1 MHTLTPEQE
10 AFQAAEG
17 KVVLCACPGSGKTYV
32 VARKLLSY
40 IQTWQCSHQGVAVLS
55 FTNVASQEIEK
66 QAKELMDDGFK
77 IEYPHFVGTIDSFI
91 NTFILLRFGYLMN
104 KGVPKR
110 PTIVIN
116 NIFQFPYKYWRS
128 ECHRQGCVE
137 GICEFRWDINGDL
150 YRKKNR
156 VNCSAGTYGTP
167 CKQYKKMLLDKGYVF
182 QNEAAALSYL
192 LLTKYPEIPKAIA
205 ARFPIIIIDET
216 QDTSIEQMAVID
228 LLIEAGI
235 RSVFLVGDPDQSI
248 YEWRSATPECFLD
261 KMRTKEWKTIY
272 LTSNF
277 RSSQMICNATQA
289 FANSLANKP
298 PSTAAGCC
306 ANHGQKPILI
316 LYNDQVDEGTIIK
329 KFIELCQDNS
339 ITEANSDIAVVTRG
353 RIHSNTDVHGLWKS
367 IEIELLAQSAYEWYY
382 GSRKKAFELCEK
394 ALFSM
399 AIKELRDIDLTIAAD
414 IESIMVYDTWKLWV
428 ISTLCSFPSPQKT
441 LNLWITEFK
450 SILVNLFNQLKIT
463 LREGI
468 LIDDVIKIKTIDKKI
483 PHFKDIPLKN
493 YFEAKTKKD
502 IITSSVHG
510 VKGETFD
517 STLLFIRNK
526 TGANTLTPNFLN
538 NGDLNNELMR
548 IAYVAMTRPKKL
560 LIVAMPNIKKQ
571 KHKRFPAD
579 KWDYIY
585 I

>member
-10 AFQAAEG
+10 EFHAAEG

-66 QAKELMDDGFK
+66 QAKELMGDGFK
-77 IEYPHFVGTIDSFI
+77 INYPHFVGTIDSFI

-104 KGVPKR
+104 KEVLKR

-128 ECHRQGCVE
+128 ECHRQGCIE

-156 VNCSAGTYGTP
+156 VTCSAGTYGTP

-192 LLTKYPEIPKAIA
+192 LLKKYPEIPKAIA
-205 ARFPIIIIDET
+205 TRFPIIMIDET
-216 QDTSIEQMAVID
+216 QDTSIEQMAVLD
-228 LLIEAGI
+228 LLIEAGM

-248 YEWRSATPECFLD
+248 YEWRSATPKCFLD
-261 KMRTKEWKTIY
+261 KMKAKEWETIY
-272 LTSNF
+272 LTTNF
-277 RSSQMICNATQA
+277 RSSQLICNATQA
-289 FANSLANKP
+289 FANSLADKP
-298 PSTAAGCC
+298 PSTAAGRC
-306 ANHGQKPILI
+306 AKHGQKPVLI
-316 LYNDQVDEGTIIK
+316 LYNDQVEEATIIK
-329 KFIELCQDNS
+329 KFIELCQANA

-353 RIHSNTDVHGLWKS
+353 RIHSNTDVQSLWKS

-399 AIKELRDIDLTIAAD
+399 AIKELRYIDITIATD
-414 IESIMVYDTWKLWV
+414 IENIMVYDTWKFWV
-428 ISTLCSFPSPQKT
+428 ISTLCSFPSPQKP
-441 LNLWITEFK
+441 LNSWVTEFK
-450 SILVNLFNQLKIT
+450 SILVTLFDQLEIT

-468 LIDDVIKIKTIDKKI
+468 LIDEVIKIKTRDKKI

-493 YFEAKTKKD
+493 YFEAKAKKD

-510 VKGETFD
+510 VKGETYD
-517 STLLFIRNK
+517 STLLLVRNK

-538 NGDLNNELMR
+538 NGDLNDELMR

-560 LIVAMPNIKKQ
+560 LVVAMPNIKKQ

>member
-1 MHTLTPEQE
+1 MHTLTTEQE
-10 AFQAAEG
+10 EFYAAEG

-40 IQTWQCSHQGVAVLS
+40 IQTWQYSQQGVAVLS

-77 IEYPHFVGTIDSFI
+77 IEHPHFVGTIDSFI

-104 KGVPKR
+104 KEVSKR

-116 NIFQFPYKYWRS
+116 NIFKFPYKYWRT
-128 ECHRQGCVE
+128 ECHRQGCIE
-137 GICEFRWDINGDL
+137 GIHEFRWDINGNL
-150 YRKKNR
+150 YRKKER
-156 VNCSAGTYGTP
+156 VTCSTSTYGTP
-167 CKQYKKMLLDKGYVF
+167 CNQYKKMLLNKGYVF
-182 QNEAAALSYL
+182 QNEVAALSYRL
-192 LLTKYPEIPKAIA
+192 LKKYPEISKAIA

-216 QDTSIEQMAVID
+216 QDTSTEQMAVLD
-228 LLIEAGI
+228 LLTEAGMS
-235 RSVFLVGDPDQSI
+235 SVFLVGDPDQSI

-261 KMRTKEWKTIY
+261 KIKAKEWKTIY
-272 LTSNF
+272 LTKNF
-277 RSSQMICNATQA
+277 RSSQLICNATQA

-298 PSTAAGCC
+298 PSTAAGSC
-306 ANHGQKPILI
+306 AMYGQKPVLI
-316 LYNDQVDEGTIIK
+316 LYNDQVEESAIIK
-329 KFIELCQDNS
+329 NFIELCQANS

-353 RIHSNTDVHGLWKS
+353 RIHSNTDVQSLWKS
-367 IEIELLAQSAYEWYY
+367 IEIELLAQSAYEWYH

-394 ALFSM
+394 ALFNM
-399 AIKELRDIDLTIAAD
+399 AIKELRDIDITIAAE
-414 IESIMVYDTWKLWV
+414 IESIMVYDTWKKWV
-428 ISTLCSFPSPQKT
+428 ISTLCSFPSPQKP
-441 LNLWITEFK
+441 LNSWVTELK
-450 SILVNLFNQLKIT
+450 NILVTLFDQLKIT

-468 LIDDVIKIKTIDKKI
+468 VIGEVIKIKTRDKKI
-483 PHFKDIPLKN
+483 PYFKDIPLKN
-493 YFEAKTKKD
+493 YFEAKSQKE

-517 STLLFIRNK
+517 STLLLVRNK

-538 NGDLNNELMR
+538 NGDLNDELMR

-560 LIVAMPNIKKQ
+560 LVVAMPNIKKQ
-571 KHKRFPAD
+571 KHKRFPTD
-579 KWDYIY
+579 KWEYIY

>member
-10 AFQAAEG
+10 EFNAAEG

-77 IEYPHFVGTIDSFI
+77 IEHPHFVGTIDSFI

-104 KGVPKR
+104 KEVPKR

-128 ECHRQGCVE
+128 ECHRQGCIE

-156 VNCSAGTYGTP
+156 VTCSAGTYGTP

-192 LLTKYPEIPKAIA
+192 LLKKYPDISKAIA

-216 QDTSIEQMAVID
+216 QDTSIEQMAVLD
-228 LLIEAGI
+228 LLTEAGM

-261 KMRTKEWKTIY
+261 KMRAKEWKTIY
-272 LTSNF
+272 LTTNF
-277 RSSQMICNATQA
+277 RSSQTICNATQA

-298 PSTAAGCC
+298 PSTAVGDC
-306 ANHGQKPILI
+306 AKHGQKPVLI
-316 LYNDQVDEGTIIK
+316 LYNDQVDESTIIK

-382 GSRKKAFELCEK
+382 RSRKKAFELCEK

-399 AIKELRDIDLTIAAD
+399 AIKELRDIDITIAAD
-414 IESIMVYDTWKLWV
+414 IESIMVYDTWKFWI
-428 ISTLCSFPSPQKT
+428 ISILCRFPSPQKT
-441 LNLWITEFK
+441 LNSWITELK
-450 SILVNLFNQLKIT
+450 SILVNLLDQLKIT

-468 LIDDVIKIKTIDKKI
+468 LIDEVIKIKTRDKKI
-483 PHFKDIPLKN
+483 LVLK
-493 YFEAKTKKD
+493 
-502 IITSSVHG
+502 
-510 VKGETFD
+510 
-517 STLLFIRNK
+517 
-526 TGANTLTPNFLN
+526 
-538 NGDLNNELMR
+538 
-548 IAYVAMTRPKKL
+548 
-560 LIVAMPNIKKQ
+560 
-571 KHKRFPAD
+571 
-579 KWDYIY
+579 IY
-585 I
+585 H